1 MCATDL
7 SEGVDNCALPA
18 NVIFLRTRRIAISA
32 SVFQEN
38 SAATEGV
45 SNRTRSVF
53 SFAVAKFQIGA
64 SSRAHQRRKKEEEEE
79 EEEAQECFFFR
90 CKVPL
95 VAFWFLLAMSADSC
109 ESKC

>member
-1 MCATDL
+1 M
-7 SEGVDNCALPA
+7 
-18 NVIFLRTRRIAISA
+18 F
-32 SVFQEN
+32 
-38 SAATEGV
+38 
-45 SNRTRSVF
+45 F
-53 SFAVAKFQIGA
+53 SFVVAKFQIGA

-79 EEEAQECFFFR
+79 EEEQQQQQEQDCFFFR

>member
-7 SEGVDNCALPA
+7 SEGFDICALPA
-18 NVIFLRTRRIAISA
+18 NVIFLRTGRIAISA
-32 SVFQEN
+32 SIFQKN
-38 SAATEGV
+38 SAAT
-45 SNRTRSVF
+45 NRTRSVF

-64 SSRAHQRRKKEEEEE
+64 SSTAHQRQRKEEEEE
-79 EEEAQECFFFR
+79 EQECCFFR
-90 CKVPL
+90 CKVAL

>member
-7 SEGVDNCALPA
+7 SEGVDICALPA
-18 NVIFLRTRRIAISA
+18 NIIFFRTGRIAISA
-32 SVFQEN
+32 SIFQKN
-38 SAATEGV
+38 SAATY
-45 SNRTRSVF
+45 RTRSVF
-53 SFAVAKFQIGA
+53 SFAVANFQIGA
-64 SSRAHQRRKKEEEEE
+64 SIRAHQRRRKEEQEEQEEEE
-79 EEEAQECFFFR
+79 QECFFFR